1 MTKEFD
7 AYCKTVIG
15 TLTTIKREPLAGKP
29 DDLVVPKIDKVN
41 GGTKTDK
48 NLDFEDF
55 ATDNAADPKPAPAA
69 KNGDGKVA
77 TSVKPGSPID
87 TETFAKTEKAKEG
100 EVLKGKGGKTEVA
113 TSYKAGKMVG

>member
-7 AYCKTVIG
+7 AYCKTVIA
-15 TLTTIKREPLAGKP
+15 TLSTIKREPLAGKP
-29 DDLVVPKIDKVN
+29 DDLVEPKLDKPN
-41 GGTKTDK
+41 GGSKTDK
-48 NLDFEDF
+48 NADFEDF
-55 ATDNAADPKPAPAA
+55 SKGKAADPKPAPAA

-77 TSVKPGSPID
+77 STVKPGSLVD

-113 TSYKAGKMVG
+113 TAYKAGKMVG